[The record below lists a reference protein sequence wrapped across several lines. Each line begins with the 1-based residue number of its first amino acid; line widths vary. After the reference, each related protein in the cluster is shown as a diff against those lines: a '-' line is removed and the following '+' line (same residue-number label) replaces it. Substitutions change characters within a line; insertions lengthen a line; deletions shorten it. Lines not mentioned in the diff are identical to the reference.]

1 MTIILRLQGLDM
13 KAGTEDIRNFFKG
26 LYIPE
31 GGVYIVG
38 GSLSEAFIAF
48 TTERDAR
55 LVMQRNGNVLKGS
68 TVTLRISSMAE
79 LEHKLKFQMEK
90 RRLEKDQSK
99 KITSPPTQLG
109 AKRPQPSPHANRPSL
124 KTRDHNAA
132 NPPSSTS
139 ERNDPRTA
147 KLQQPLHA
155 NTLSLHPSAVHSL
168 DPNTAFILGIC
179 TVLQGLQSSNQSQN
193 DEAGHRVDHPMADCT
208 SVVSDVVRTPE
219 LTPNS
224 RPGYARLFGLPPSAT
239 KEDICHFFRG
249 LAVQEVILN
258 VKLGLR
264 HGCLVKFGSTQDSC
278 DALLFNQQLLGPSCV
293 EVRGA
298 TEKMWTSVL
307 QQCENPFDDAKREKL
322 HQNPLG
328 ETLNPKQK
336 STLSLK
342 RKRSVQQ
349 LPYQSIRKPRPDVN
363 SASTLSPTEEHIIMA
378 RNLPRVMTKSE
389 IKELFGC
396 PNIAH
401 KHVLHLLDKEGNRTD
416 TAFLSFN
423 RIEDYDYAI
432 NLTGCHVGS
441 DTIDVSSI
449 TKEKMRD
456 MMAKSHFRHPK
467 LDPRKKPNQKRKS
480 YLVETPKMN
489 SNTAARTCLFVRNM
503 PADVETSQI
512 KRLFSKYKLNM
523 ENINLLHDDDG
534 KGIGEAVVQFRS
546 QKLAAM
552 AHGLNGRN
560 FLGTQVLLTRINVK
574 QMEDILAQTVSK
586 LEQ

>member
-1 MTIILRLQGLDM
+1 MCSCSEYLVTVLRTTCSSIFRHLAWYDNMTIILRLQGLDM

-193 DEAGHRVDHPMADCT
+193 DEAGQRVDHPMADCT
-208 SVVSDVVRTPE
+208 SVVSDV
-219 LTPNS
+219 
-224 RPGYARLFGLPPSAT
+224 
-239 KEDICHFFRG
+239 
-249 LAVQEVILN
+249 
-258 VKLGLR
+258 
-264 HGCLVKFGSTQDSC
+264 
-278 DALLFNQQLLGPSCV
+278 LLGPSCV

-378 RNLPRVMTKSE
+378 RNLPRVMTKTE

-574 QMEDILAQTVSK
+574 QMEDILAHTVSK

>member
-90 RRLEKDQSK
+90 RRLEKDQ
-99 KITSPPTQLG
+99 
-109 AKRPQPSPHANRPSL
+109 R
-124 KTRDHNAA
+124 
-132 NPPSSTS
+132 
-139 ERNDPRTA
+139 
-147 KLQQPLHA
+147 
-155 NTLSLHPSAVHSL
+155 
-168 DPNTAFILGIC
+168 
-179 TVLQGLQSSNQSQN
+179 LQSSNQSQN
-193 DEAGHRVDHPMADCT
+193 DEAGHRVDLPMADCT

-456 MMAKSHFRHPK
+456 MMAKSHFR
-467 LDPRKKPNQKRKS
+467 KS